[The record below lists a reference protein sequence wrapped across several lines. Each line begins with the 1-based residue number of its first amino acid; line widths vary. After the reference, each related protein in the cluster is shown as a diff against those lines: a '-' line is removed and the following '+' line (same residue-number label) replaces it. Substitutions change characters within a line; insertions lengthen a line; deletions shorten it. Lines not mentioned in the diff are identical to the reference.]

1 MKMHPDHIVLKISV
15 FLFVLL
21 LPVVSGFD
29 QLRAQESLMKTNF
42 EHLFDSIDNR
52 IALLQQQISQHKNNK
67 DASYYNLQRELDLT
81 HFVRTYEEYVMEEQ
95 LDEARELIETELKD
109 ARFRKDRYSES
120 FLKKYEDKVYK
131 QLKQQRIYY
140 QDLLSKEK
148 KFKKAYRKIV
158 RPGTLKSYQKAER
171 MIRLA
176 LKYANENNFQQT
188 ASYLNRYMLYNQ
200 SFIFNYNTAYDLAKL
215 TAKEKKFE
223 KIFSPL
229 VESDSIKDIKEAE
242 DLLNTCRHYSRL
254 TRTAM
259 DSAYFEQQNLVI
271 ATALSDILRRQ
282 GREKELEKYTDQA
295 VKAKLDT
302 LNPAGVFK
310 WNDYVVVIDEFVP
323 KSSFENVKKGEA
335 IIHADN
341 MLATYLNKNK
351 LCKSISELKFGYA
364 FIIPYQ
370 SNVKNSVFYHNKSTG
385 KWQYIACYT
394 AINSESYTKN
404 VSKFMPPI
412 YFENNNE
419 AALEN

>member
-1 MKMHPDHIVLKISV
+1 MHPDRIVLRISV
-15 FLFVLL
+15 FLFVLM
-21 LPVVSGFD
+21 LPVISGFD
-29 QLRAQESLMKTNF
+29 QLRAQESLMKTDF

-52 IALLQQQISQHKNNK
+52 IAILQQQVSQHKK
-67 DASYYNLQRELDLT
+67 IRDASYYNLQRELDLT
-81 HFVRTYEEYVMEEQ
+81 LFVRTYEEHVMEEK
-95 LDEARELIETELKD
+95 LDEARELVETELEG
-109 ARFRKDRYSES
+109 ARFRKDKYSES
-120 FLKKYEDKVYK
+120 FLKKYEDKVYR
-131 QLKQQRIYY
+131 QLKQQRMYY
-140 QDLLSKEK
+140 QDLLAKEK
-148 KFKKAYRKIV
+148 KFKKAYLKIV
-158 RPGTLKSYQKAER
+158 KPRTLKSYQKADR
-171 MIRLA
+171 MIRFA

-188 ASYLNRYMLYNQ
+188 ASYLNRYLIYNQ
-200 SFIFNYNTAYDLAKL
+200 SFIYNYNTTYDLAKL
-215 TAKEKKFE
+215 TAKEKNFE
-223 KIFSPL
+223 KIFNPL

-242 DLLNTCRHYSRL
+242 DLLNKSRHYSKL
-254 TRTAM
+254 TRTAL

-310 WNDYVVVIDEFVP
+310 WNEYVVVIDEFVP

-370 SNVKNSVFYHNKSTG
+370 SNVKNSVFYHNKITG

-394 AINSESYTKN
+394 AINSETYTKN

-412 YFENNNE
+412 YFENNDKADLGN
-419 AALEN
+419 